1 MTSASPYRSLVA
13 ALLAGLFV
21 SLLPIAPASA
31 EQIVDRGFEEEA
43 WNQPSTEAAEVGEE
57 LGLVDLRGHDLSRTT
72 PNQGFAGLGLD
83 ITIPTG
89 AFRGFGP
96 FDRLGQ
102 PDNPDVAPTEVWFR
116 YHVRL
121 VNWNAASTGKLPGL
135 AGIYSSSGRGCIKP
149 SDTQRGWSARGMFG
163 PPGTNGAPGGRVP
176 IGTYL
181 YHADQAGDCGDGL
194 WWNASLEQG
203 RWHCVEGR
211 VKMNTPG
218 QNDGLLRG
226 WLDGDL
232 ALSRSNIQYRL
243 ADEPGI
249 GVRHMWHNV
258 YFGGSWPT
266 PNPLSLEYDQVAVS
280 TSGRVGCMAPFT
292 DISQTM
298 HAHSIRELHALG
310 LLYGCD
316 YRLACPSR
324 LLSRGEAAALISRIL
339 ELPSSSTDHF
349 QDDQGSTFEQVINRL
364 GDAGIARGCNPPAN
378 TLYCPEQT
386 MTRAQF
392 AAMLTR
398 ALHLAGSSVNTFSDD
413 NGHWAEGDIN
423 AFAAAGLTSGCGSSR
438 FCPDDPLPRDE
449 AAAFFQRSLGLLQP
463 LTQASDPAPV
473 DWPPEG
479 PPPPKPPGEED

>member
-1 MTSASPYRSLVA
+1 MTSRSRYR
-13 ALLAGLFV
+13 LLGV
-21 SLLPIAPASA
+21 SVIACLIVTLLPVTSA
-31 EQIVDRGFEEEA
+31 AAQQIVNRGFEEEA
-43 WNQPSTEAAEVGEE
+43 WNEPPSQTAEVAEE
-57 LGLVDLRGHDLSRTT
+57 LGLVDLRTLDLSRTT
-72 PNQGFAGLGLD
+72 PIQGFAGNGLRVS
-83 ITIPTG
+83 IPTG
-89 AFRGFGP
+89 GFRGFGP
-96 FDRLGQ
+96 FDRLGR
-102 PDNPDVAPTEVWFR
+102 PDNPDVAPMEVWFR

-135 AGIYSSSGRGCIKP
+135 AGIYSSSARGCIKP

-163 PPGTNGAPGGRVP
+163 VPGTQGAPAGRVP

-194 WWNASLEQG
+194 WWDASLEQG

-218 QNDGLLRG
+218 QNDGLIRG

-232 ALSRSNIQYRL
+232 ALSRSNIQYRR

-249 GVRHMWHNV
+249 GVRHMWHNI

-266 PNPLSLEYDQVAVS
+266 PNPLSLEYDQVVVS
-280 TSGRVGCMAPFT
+280 TSGKVGCMPPFT
-292 DISQTM
+292 DIGQTI
-298 HAHSIRELHALG
+298 HDHSIRELHALG

-316 YRLACPSR
+316 YRMACPTR

-339 ELPSSSTDHF
+339 ELPRSSRNHF

-378 TLYCPEQT
+378 TMYCPERT
-386 MTRAQF
+386 MTRAEF

-398 ALHLAGSSVNTFSDD
+398 ALRLSGSSSNAFSDD

-423 AFAAAGLTSGCGSSR
+423 AFASAGLTSGCGNDR
-438 FCPDDPLPRDE
+438 FCPDRTLPRDE
-449 AAAFFQRSLGLLQP
+449 AAAFFHRSLDILRP
-463 LTQASDPAPV
+463 LSQASVPSPV

-479 PPPPKPPGEED
+479 TPPQKPPEEED